1 MVTSKR
7 PLSLSCWRRVYLAER
22 GAKPVPLA
30 DMSTLVTGVVAL
42 RLAADS
48 VLSLWQC
55 TDERDTE
62 ADRVV
67 ARLVILSAAGRV
79 SRWYGDLA
87 DGLIRAA
94 AVPDPLPRN
103 PVAED
108 RLVESLRRDLTDERG
123 QATATAVRIIWTAD
137 HIDTTRRLQPGLVG
151 TAGMSAGPTAR

>member
-1 MVTSKR
+1 M
-7 PLSLSCWRRVYLAER
+7 
-22 GAKPVPLA
+22 
-30 DMSTLVTGVVAL
+30 
-42 RLAADS
+42 
-48 VLSLWQC
+48 
-55 TDERDTE
+55 
-62 ADRVV
+62 V

-137 HIDTTRRLQPGLVG
+137 HIDTARRLQPGLVE
-151 TAGMSAGPTAR
+151 AAAADIAS

>member
-137 HIDTTRRLQPGLVG
+137 HIDTARRLQPGLVE
-151 TAGMSAGPTAR
+151 AAAADIAS